1 MGNFTIREA
10 TSDDAAAAC
19 TVMIRSIQE
28 ICAPFY
34 QHDEEVLAE
43 WIGNKT
49 PANVRKWME
58 SDGCFSVVAI
68 DGAGSVVG
76 FAMLSGSEIVLNY
89 VVPEVL
95 HQGIGKRMLGALE
108 QHAVACGMDRLD
120 VVSSIPAKAFYE
132 RNGYVS
138 NGAPK
143 YVGRI
148 LGDFPLRKRLN
159 RFAG

>member
-1 MGNFTIREA
+1 MGDFIIRRA
-10 TSDDAAAAC
+10 MTTDAEAAC
-19 TVMIRSIQE
+19 AVMIRSIEE

-34 QHDEEVLAE
+34 DHDDGILSEWLA
-43 WIGNKT
+43 NKT
-49 PANVRKWME
+49 PTNVRNWIDSE
-58 SDGCFSVVAI
+58 RTFSVL
-68 DGAGSVVG
+68 AGNSKGSAVG

-95 HQGIGKRMLGALE
+95 HQGIGKRMLEALE
-108 QHAVACGMDRLD
+108 HHALACGMDRID

-143 YVGRI
+143 YVGSI
-148 LGDFPLRKRLN
+148 LGDFPLAKRI
-159 RFAG
+159 R